1 MDSAWKL
8 QWKSQKLIK
17 HKKKLFRNTITR
29 LPKLSVKFSNFQNFK
44 NTNNQ
49 YILQSRGLITN
60 DAKRVANIVDELGAD
75 GVDLTQNK
83 GYGDSMMV
91 NNDESSSQLMFLHHL
106 RESMPANKII
116 SYTFPVDDKYGP

>member
-1 MDSAWKL
+1 MKSLGLL
-8 QWKSQKLIK
+8 QKSIK
-17 HKKKLFRNTITR
+17 QNKSFVTR
-29 LPKLSVKFSNFQNFK
+29 HNSRSNFQK
-44 NTNNQ
+44 YKNQ

-60 DAKRVANIVDELGAD
+60 DAKRVANIVAELGAD

-106 RESMPANKII
+106 RQSMPANKII

>member
-1 MDSAWKL
+1 M
-8 QWKSQKLIK
+8 
-17 HKKKLFRNTITR
+17 TR
-29 LPKLSVKFSNFQNFK
+29 HNSRSNFQK
-44 NTNNQ
+44 YKNQ

>member
-1 MDSAWKL
+1 M
-8 QWKSQKLIK
+8 IK
-17 HKKKLFRNTITR
+17 HKKKIFRNTITR

-60 DAKRVANIVDELGAD
+60 DAKRVANIVAELGAD

-106 RESMPANKII
+106 RQSLPADKII

>member
-1 MDSAWKL
+1 M
-8 QWKSQKLIK
+8 K
-17 HKKKLFRNTITR
+17 HKYLLQTRYTIT
-29 LPKLSVKFSNFQNFK
+29 
-44 NTNNQ
+44 
-49 YILQSRGLITN
+49 Y
-60 DAKRVANIVDELGAD
+60 DAERIAKIVAELGAD

-106 RESMPANKII
+106 RESLPADKII